1 MEVSKLIELTRID
14 EIKILQDVRLIHS
27 HDLNPI
33 YTKDNLRV
41 QFSIE
46 GELKGTIT
54 CYLCLDN
61 MELTAMEKNYIY
73 PLFVESM
80 NILVGKQI
88 SLDDDLSHFQIRLSP
103 PKLNMNATE
112 INTSLKRMMQKY
124 HLELEASF
132 FTVLT
137 EYNLAVIN

>member
-14 EIKILQDVRLIHS
+14 EIKILQDVRLIHR

-33 YTKDNLRV
+33 YTKENLRV
-41 QFSIE
+41 QFTIE

-54 CYLCLDN
+54 CYLCLDGH
-61 MELTAMEKNYIY
+61 ELAPMDKNYIY

-88 SLDDDLSHFQIRLSP
+88 SLDDDISSFNIKLSP
-103 PKLNMNATE
+103 PKLNMNSTE
-112 INTSLKRMMQKY
+112 VNTSLKRMMQKY
-124 HLELEASF
+124 HLELEGAL

-137 EYNLAVIN
+137 EYNIAVIN